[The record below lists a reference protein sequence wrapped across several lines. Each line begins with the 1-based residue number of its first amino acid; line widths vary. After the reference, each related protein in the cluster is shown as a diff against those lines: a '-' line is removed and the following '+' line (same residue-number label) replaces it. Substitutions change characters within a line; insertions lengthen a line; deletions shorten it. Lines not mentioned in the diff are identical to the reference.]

1 MKPERRHLIHDVFD
15 EEPDARRLATLLAGG
30 RILRRKRWRRAAL
43 KSLAVV
49 AVLGVA
55 AFSIQRML
63 APRRG
68 VLTAVPA
75 ASEQV
80 RDALLQVRHRW
91 RRLVE
96 LAVEVV
102 QQLCD

>member
-68 VLTAVPA
+68 VLTVVPA

-80 RDALLQVRHRW
+80 RSLTDAELLALFPKTPVG
-91 RRLVE
+91 
-96 LAVEVV
+96 LATM
-102 QQLCD
+102 